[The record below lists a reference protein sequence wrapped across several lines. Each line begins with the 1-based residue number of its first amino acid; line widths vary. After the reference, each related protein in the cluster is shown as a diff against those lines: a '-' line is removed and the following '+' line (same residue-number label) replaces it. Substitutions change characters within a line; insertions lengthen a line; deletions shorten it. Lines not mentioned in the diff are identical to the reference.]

1 MCRTV
6 CSGVSSAPGQ
16 VMTRRPERRIVTSSP
31 IRKISSMKWLMN
43 RIATPCRLRRSTIS
57 NSRSTSLLE
66 IAEVGSS
73 MIRTR
78 ASSDSARTI
87 SIV

>member
-1 MCRTV
+1 MWRTV
-6 CSGVSSAPGQ
+6 RSGVSPAAGQ

-31 IRKISSMKWLMN
+31 MRSSSSMKWLMKK
-43 RIATPCRLRRSTIS
+43 IATPFCLSRTTIS
-57 NSRSTSLLE
+57 NRRSTSLLE
-66 IAEVGSS
+66 IVEVGSS
-73 MIRTR
+73 MTRTR